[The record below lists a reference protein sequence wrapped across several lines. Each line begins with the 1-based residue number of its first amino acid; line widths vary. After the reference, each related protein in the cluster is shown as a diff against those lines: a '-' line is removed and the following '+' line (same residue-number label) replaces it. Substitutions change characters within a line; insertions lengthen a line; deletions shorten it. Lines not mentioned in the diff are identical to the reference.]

1 MLYLIWSSNFEML
14 VLEIK
19 KEKKKP
25 KILNGILSWKARG
38 QPFPVY
44 CIKLPSYC

>member
-19 KEKKKP
+19 KKNETKKH
-25 KILNGILSWKARG
+25 KILNGLLSWKARG

-44 CIKLPSYC
+44 CIKPPS